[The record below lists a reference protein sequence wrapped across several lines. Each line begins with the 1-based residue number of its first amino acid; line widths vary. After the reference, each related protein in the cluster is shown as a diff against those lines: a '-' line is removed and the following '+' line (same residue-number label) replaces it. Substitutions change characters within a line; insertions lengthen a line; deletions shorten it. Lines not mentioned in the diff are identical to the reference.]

1 MRFPLLLC
9 IVAGMFL
16 AFPAWGQRLVE
27 GTVVDARSGAPLPGV
42 SIVLKGTM
50 QGTTTDVDGRFSI
63 NLPPGPQVLIFSF
76 VGYRTQEV
84 AVGPEVT
91 RLDVR
96 LEEDVL
102 GLEEVVVTGLATSVR
117 RSNLA
122 HAVATVNAA
131 ELAEVTAQPTL
142 DAALSG
148 KVTGA
153 YISAYSGAPGG
164 GLSIK
169 LRGISTI
176 NGNAQPLFVVDGV
189 LIDNS
194 QIQSGVDAVTNATGG
209 GSGVA
214 QDNPVNRI
222 ADLNP
227 EDIESIEILKGA
239 SAAALYGARASNGVV
254 IIRTKRGRPGQ
265 TVVRVRQ
272 EIGFN
277 EIARRLGTRTFT
289 AETALAF
296 FGPKGLEEF
305 QAALNGRGF
314 YDYEDLLY
322 GNRGLLY
329 RTSLSISGGNERTQF
344 FASGLLHNEEGI
356 VKRTGYDKYS
366 LRLNLNHRLTD
377 RIQLETTTNYIRAAT
392 RRGLTGNDNSGTTFG
407 ISLAATPNFVYLLPD
422 ENGIYPDHPFNSANP
437 LQTAALM
444 KNEESVNRFI
454 GSGRLRVNLLQRAR
468 QALQFI
474 LEGGVD
480 YYNLENDARF
490 PVELQFE
497 RLNVDGRGPGTLILR
512 QANTFNT
519 NWRALFVHTWTPGT
533 LDLTLTSQGGL
544 TGANFDQ
551 NQLLFVADGLVPGQQ
566 NLDQAST
573 IDREQTRQFQR
584 DRSFFFQEEA
594 NWADRLILTVGL
606 RGDKSSING
615 DVRRFFLYPKASVAL
630 NLHQFNF
637 WRWPVIDQLKLRLAW
652 GQTGNIAGFGIKY
665 TSFDP
670 TVIGG
675 QAGSIISRR
684 RGFDRV
690 KPERQTELEGG
701 FDLSLFHGRAALEFT
716 LYRKV
721 ITDLLLQREVEP
733 STGFGLET
741 FNGGEL
747 ENVGLEVGLSLVPVD
762 RPGLRWIS
770 QIRFW
775 TNRATVTR
783 LPVPPFRALGGGF
796 GATLG
801 EIRIEEGQSP
811 TQIVGIDDIDG
822 DGRPDGVFKLGDV
835 APKFQ
840 LSFSNE
846 WSIASRLT
854 LSVLAHWKYGGDNL
868 NLTMLLFD
876 LFGTTADFDRDDD
889 GDGIP
894 NGIERVNLLGVSARP
909 FVQNASYFRIR
920 EIGLYYD
927 VPLERLWPTLHR
939 TVRRL
944 RVGLSAR
951 NPITITPYKSYDPEV
966 NNFGT
971 QPVADGVEVTPYP
984 AYRTFLFYLGFEL

>member
-1 MRFPLLLC
+1 
-9 IVAGMFL
+9 
-16 AFPAWGQRLVE
+16 
-27 GTVVDARSGAPLPGV
+27 
-42 SIVLKGTM
+42 M
-50 QGTTTDVDGRFSI
+50 QGTTTDVDGHFSI
-63 NLPPGPQVLIFSF
+63 ELPMGPQVLVFSF

-84 AVGPEVT
+84 TVPPEMT
-91 RLDVR
+91 SLAIR

-122 HAVATVNAA
+122 HAVATINAA
-131 ELAEVTAQPTL
+131 ELAEITAQPTL

-209 GSGVA
+209 GSGIA

-265 TVVRVRQ
+265 TVVRIRQ
-272 EIGFN
+272 EVGFN
-277 EIARRLGTRTFT
+277 EISKRLGTRTFT
-289 AETALAF
+289 EETALEF

-305 QAALNGRGF
+305 RAAVNGRGF

-322 GNRGLLY
+322 GQRGLLY
-329 RTSLSISGGNERTQF
+329 RTSLSLSGGTERTQF
-344 FASGLLHNEEGI
+344 YASGLLHNEEGI
-356 VKRTGYDKYS
+356 VRRTGYDKYS
-366 LRLNLNHRLTD
+366 LRLNLSHRLSE
-377 RIQLETTTNYIRAAT
+377 RIHLEMTTNYVRAAT

-422 ENGIYPDHPFNSANP
+422 ENGIYPDHPFNTANP

-444 KNEESVNRFI
+444 KNEETVNRFI
-454 GSGRLRVNLLQRAR
+454 GSGRVRINLLRQSR
-468 QALQFI
+468 QALQVI
-474 LEGGVD
+474 LEGGAD
-480 YYNLENDARF
+480 FYNLENDARF

-512 QANTFNT
+512 EANTFNT
-519 NWRALFVHTWTPGT
+519 NWRLLLVHTWTPAT
-533 LDLTLTSQGGL
+533 LDFTLTSQGGL

-573 IDREQTRQFQR
+573 ISQEQTRQFQR

-594 NWADRLILTVGL
+594 NWADRLIVTVGL

-615 DVRRFFLYPKASVAL
+615 NVNRFFLYPKASLAI
-630 NLHQFNF
+630 NLHQFPF
-637 WRWPVIDQLKLRLAW
+637 WRWPAIDQLKLRLAW

-675 QAGSIISRR
+675 QAGSIISPR
-684 RGFDRV
+684 RGFENV

-701 FDLSLFHGRAALEFT
+701 VDVALFNGRAALEFT

-747 ENVGLEVGLSLVPVD
+747 ENVGLEIGLSLIPVD
-762 RPGLRWIS
+762 RPDLRWIS
-770 QIRFW
+770 QIRLW

-840 LSFSNE
+840 LSLSNE
-846 WSIASRLT
+846 WSIARRLT

-868 NLTMLLFD
+868 NLTMLLYD
-876 LFGTTADFDRDDD
+876 LFGTSPDFDKDDD

-894 NGIERVNLLGVSARP
+894 NGVERVSLLGVSARP

-927 VPLERLWPTLHR
+927 VPLKRLWPTLGQ

-944 RVGLSAR
+944 RIGISAR
-951 NPITITPYKSYDPEV
+951 NPITITPYASYDPEV